1 MNKFISMITLM
12 LFDVVAIFLAIALAV
27 SLRQM
32 LNLFF
37 DLPVIGYSY
46 LTFGSVYITL
56 IFILF
61 YFGVYTKRFDFWHEA
76 RIVVRSSFLS
86 FVIVLAGLVLGQNAE
101 YYSRSTLI
109 LIFSL
114 SVITIRTQ
122 NHDYLRLLLL
132 RRFYFY

>member
-12 LFDVVAIFLAIALAV
+12 LFDVVAIFLAIVLAV

-76 RIVVRSSFLS
+76 RIVVR
-86 FVIVLAGLVLGQNAE
+86 
-101 YYSRSTLI
+101 
-109 LIFSL
+109 
-114 SVITIRTQ
+114 
-122 NHDYLRLLLL
+122 
-132 RRFYFY
+132 